1 VRPPAVARVKT
12 TSLNEGL
19 ERSGHT
25 RNVSFPIGG
34 EPVMQQAA
42 GCLGQIKPI
51 VVPRPSGSDIPRYAQ
66 CKLPS
71 VMIIAI
77 RP

>member
-1 VRPPAVARVKT
+1 MACLRQTHGGRCGRPLTHSSYTIYWDTTPAAEWVKT

-19 ERSGHT
+19 EQSGHT

-42 GCLGQIKPI
+42 GCLG
-51 VVPRPSGSDIPRYAQ
+51 SSNM
-66 CKLPS
+66 S
-71 VMIIAI
+71 
-77 RP
+77 